1 MAVRAAPCPRPKV
14 PFPRNL
20 PFVPESAMS
29 AVPGDPAPLTAA
41 SSRSLR
47 SRTCCR
53 VSHWLTMSSVEA
65 CWAHAV
71 STGWAR
77 AVSTGWARGD
87 AWDAVLPWLGRGPR
101 ACCVDRTAGGAGAG
115 ACTRRYQ
122 RLAGHR
128 LRF

>member
-14 PFPRNL
+14 LFPRNL

-65 CWAHAV
+65 C
-71 STGWAR
+71 WAR